1 MKNNLTKIDDIEG
14 SAYEEKKLLM
24 IVTGDL
30 NELLDREIQKTS

>member
-1 MKNNLTKIDDIEG
+1 MKNHLNKIDDIEG